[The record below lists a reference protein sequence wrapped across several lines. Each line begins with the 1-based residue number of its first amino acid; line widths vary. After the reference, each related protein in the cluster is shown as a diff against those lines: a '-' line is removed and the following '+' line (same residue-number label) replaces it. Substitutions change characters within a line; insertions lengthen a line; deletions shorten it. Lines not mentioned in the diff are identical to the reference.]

1 MDKGNGE
8 LIEDITRNQNNA
20 KINCIYNAN
29 TNKDKKNTKSS
40 KKEDPSQDD
49 ALKAIWSD
57 VLEENDPL
65 EYEDKWGRRSPP
77 GHTIIFTKKLK
88 TKISINHSSSLQ
100 HIADKFTI
108 ELWLKLKDL
117 NDLTIFSKE
126 ALAFDIDKGQFK
138 LSFHGQ
144 EIPPEPIKDYQLPLD
159 KFIHVAFLYK
169 KTLQNIL
176 VLLNCE
182 EVLKFIQR

>member
-1 MDKGNGE
+1 MKKILILIIQKNVPFIKIEDADDDEINENSNLEDITEDLYLSAYYHMDKGNGD

-40 KKEDPSQDD
+40 KKEDTSQDD

-77 GHTIIFTKKLK
+77 GHTIIFTK
-88 TKISINHSSSLQ
+88 
-100 HIADKFTI
+100 
-108 ELWLKLKDL
+108 
-117 NDLTIFSKE
+117 
-126 ALAFDIDKGQFK
+126 
-138 LSFHGQ
+138 
-144 EIPPEPIKDYQLPLD
+144 IKN
-159 KFIHVAFLYK
+159 K
-169 KTLQNIL
+169 N
-176 VLLNCE
+176 
-182 EVLKFIQR
+182 